1 MAAAVRDPMGAEEN
15 DLVADDDLV
24 AAFEA
29 QPRRPNNQAAAP
41 IAMMVTSKMMYE
53 LMVMMWSHWSAV
65 CRFFGRR
72 KEYLCHLACVCAL
85 N

>member
-1 MAAAVRDPMGAEEN
+1 MAAAVRDPMGAEEEY

-53 LMVMMWSHWSAV
+53 LMV
-65 CRFFGRR
+65 C
-72 KEYLCHLACVCAL
+72 YLACVCSVHRAGRKGSL
-85 N
+85 WV